1 MSIKPFL
8 AAALLAA
15 FASSALCAPIKIA
28 VVAPEGD
35 ALGLLGEQVRRGANA
50 AAGDKAELV
59 TLTESCEDGSGP
71 ALAEA
76 IKTSGAKAAIGFLC
90 TESLDGSLA
99 PLSQAKIPVITIGI
113 RAPIPMEDA
122 LKHGWPLFRL
132 GPGPQAER
140 ERITETIRRYW
151 ADKPFAILDDGTI
164 TSRDTAEWVR
174 NALETQGLKPTFTDT
189 FRPAQEVQTQLMR
202 RLAKAGVT
210 HVFAA
215 ADRSDMA
222 VMARDAKKAGL
233 PLVFLG
239 GDALNAVDLDTP
251 LEPGVLA
258 VTQPD
263 WSEQPEAKATVEA
276 LAATGQSADGY
287 ALPAAAAVTIAIDA
301 AEISANSGADIA
313 DALVDTPFDTAIG
326 QIRFTKNHELAS
338 NPFTL
343 MRWTGERFEPAVTVE

>member
-8 AAALLAA
+8 LAALVAA
-15 FASSALCAPIKIA
+15 LASSALCAPIKIA
-28 VVAPEGD
+28 VVAPEGE
-35 ALGLLGEQVRRGANA
+35 ALGLLGDQVRRGGNA

-76 IKTSGAKAAIGFLC
+76 IKASGAKAAIGFLC
-90 TESLDGSLA
+90 TESLDGALA
-99 PLSQAKIPVITIGI
+99 PLSEAKIPVITVGI

-132 GPGPQAER
+132 APGSQAER

-151 ADKPFAILDDGTI
+151 ADKPFALLDDGTI

-239 GDALNAVDLDTP
+239 GDALNAVDVDAP
-251 LEPGVLA
+251 LEAGVLA
-258 VTQPD
+258 VTLPDWPEQPD
-263 WSEQPEAKATVEA
+263 AKTAIEA
-276 LAATGQSADGY
+276 LKATGQSADGY
-287 ALPAAAAVTIAIDA
+287 ALPAYAAVTIAVDA

-313 DALVDTPFDTAIG
+313 EALVDTPFDTAIG
-326 QIRFTKNHELAS
+326 QIRFTKNHELAA

>member
-8 AAALLAA
+8 LAALVAA
-15 FASSALCAPIKIA
+15 FASSALSAPIKIA

-35 ALGLLGEQVRRGANA
+35 ALGLLGDQARRGANA
-50 AAGDKAELV
+50 AAGDRAELV
-59 TLTESCEDGSGP
+59 MLSESCEDGSGP
-71 ALAEA
+71 KLADM
-76 IKTSGAKAAIGFLC
+76 IKAAGVQAAVGFLC
-90 TESLDGSLA
+90 TDSLDGSLA
-99 PLSQAKIPVITIGI
+99 PLSEAKIPVITIGI

-122 LKHGWPLFRL
+122 LRHGWPLFRL
-132 GPGPQAER
+132 APGPQAER

-151 ADKPFAILDDGTI
+151 ADKPFALLDDGTI

-202 RLAKAGVT
+202 RLAKASVT

-215 ADRSDMA
+215 ADRADMA
-222 VMARDAKKAGL
+222 VIARDAKKAGL

-239 GDALNAVDLDTP
+239 GDALNAVDMDAP
-251 LEPGVLA
+251 LESGVLA
-258 VTQPD
+258 VTTPDWTEQPD
-263 WSEQPEAKATVEA
+263 AKAIVEA

-301 AEISANSGADIA
+301 AEISANSGADLA
-313 DALVDTPFDTAIG
+313 EALVDTPFDTAIG
-326 QIRFTKNHELAS
+326 LVSFTKSHELET

>member
-8 AAALLAA
+8 LAALVAA
-15 FASSALCAPIKIA
+15 FATTALSAPVKIA
-28 VVAPEGD
+28 VVAPEGE
-35 ALGLLGEQVRRGANA
+35 ALGLLGDQVRRGANA

-59 TLTESCEDGSGP
+59 LLSETCEDGSGP

-76 IKTSGAKAAIGFLC
+76 IKAAGAKAAIGLLC
-90 TESLDGSLA
+90 AESLDGSLA
-99 PLSQAKIPVITIGI
+99 PLAAAKIPVITIGI

-132 GPGPQAER
+132 APGAQSER
-140 ERITETIRRYW
+140 ELIAASIRRYW

-174 NALETQGLKPTFTDT
+174 NALETQGLKATFTDT

-215 ADRSDMA
+215 ADRGDMA

-239 GDALNAVDLDTP
+239 GDALNAVDLDNP
-251 LEPGVLA
+251 LVSGVLA
-258 VTQPD
+258 VTLPD
-263 WSEQPEAKATVEA
+263 WAEQPEAKTAVEA
-276 LAATGQSADGY
+276 LAATGQNADGY
-287 ALPAAAAVTIAIDA
+287 VLPAYAAVTIAIDA
-301 AEISANSGADIA
+301 AEISANSGADMA
-313 DALVDTPFDTAIG
+313 EALVDTPFDTALG
-326 QIRFTKNHELAS
+326 QIRFTKAHEMAS